1 MAKYVD
7 EVLIEGEHVVY
18 SGNIT
23 LWSLW
28 HWLLFGVILTPI
40 GVGLILLLV
49 AYIRYKSTELAI
61 TNKRVIAKS
70 GFISRHTIEL
80 NINRVESLQ
89 VTQGIFGRIFNFG
102 TLIISGGG
110 NPQAPIAGIS
120 NPLAFRK
127 AFIEVQDKAASAR
140 TAL

>member
-7 EVLIEGEHVVY
+7 EVLIEGERVVY
-18 SGNIT
+18 SGHIT

-28 HWLLFGVILTPI
+28 HFLLFGVVLSVV
-40 GVGLILLLV
+40 GVGLILLII
-49 AYIRYKSTELAI
+49 AYVRYKSTELAI
-61 TNKRVIAKS
+61 TNKRVIAKT

-80 NINRVESLQ
+80 NINRVESIQ
-89 VTQGIFGRIFNFG
+89 VTQGVLGRIFNFG

-127 AFIEVQDKAASAR
+127 AFIEVQDQASIAR
-140 TAL
+140 T

>member
-7 EVLIEGEHVVY
+7 EVLIEGERVVY
-18 SGNIT
+18 TGHIT

-28 HWLLFGVILTPI
+28 HLLLFGTILLVVGI
-40 GVGLILLLV
+40 GLILLII

-70 GFISRHTIEL
+70 GFISRHTVEL
-80 NINRVESLQ
+80 NINRVESIQ
-89 VTQGIFGRIFNFG
+89 VTQSILGRIFNFG

-110 NPQAPIAGIS
+110 DPQAPITGIS

-127 AFIEVQDKAASAR
+127 AFTEVQDQAGIPRAS
-140 TAL
+140 

>member
-1 MAKYVD
+1 MASYVD
-7 EVLIEGEHVVY
+7 NVLIEGEQVVY
-18 SGNIT
+18 SGHIT

-28 HWLLFGVILTPI
+28 HLLLFGVILLPV
-40 GVGLILLLV
+40 GVGLILLIW
-49 AYIRYKSTELAI
+49 AYVRFKTTELAI

-89 VTQGIFGRIFNFG
+89 VSQSLFGRLFNFG

-110 NPQAPIAGIS
+110 NPQAPINGIS

-127 AFIEVQDKAASAR
+127 AFIEAQDQAR
-140 TAL
+140 

>member
-1 MAKYVD
+1 MTSYVD
-7 EVLIEGEHVVY
+7 NVLIEGEQVVY
-18 SGNIT
+18 SGHIT

-28 HWLLFGVILTPI
+28 HLLLFGVILLPV
-40 GVGLILLLV
+40 GVGLILLIW
-49 AYIRYKSTELAI
+49 AYVRFKTTELAI

-89 VTQGIFGRIFNFG
+89 VSQSLFGRLFNFG

-110 NPQAPIAGIS
+110 NPQAPINGIS

-127 AFIEVQDKAASAR
+127 AFIEAQDQAR
-140 TAL
+140 

>member
-7 EVLIEGEHVVY
+7 EVLIEGERVVY
-18 SGNIT
+18 SGHIT

-28 HWLLFGVILTPI
+28 HFLLFGVVLSVV
-40 GVGLILLLV
+40 GVGLILLII
-49 AYIRYKSTELAI
+49 AYVRYKSTELAI
-61 TNKRVIAKS
+61 TNKRVIAKT

-80 NINRVESLQ
+80 NINRVESIQ
-89 VTQGIFGRIFNFG
+89 VTQGVLGRIFNFG

-127 AFIEVQDKAASAR
+127 AFIEVQDLAG
-140 TAL
+140 

>member
-1 MAKYVD
+1 MAKYID

-18 SGNIT
+18 SGHIT

-28 HWLLFGVILTPI
+28 HWLLFGVVLTPI

-49 AYIRYKSTELAI
+49 AYVRYKSTELAI

-80 NINRVESLQ
+80 NINRVESIQ
-89 VTQGIFGRIFNFG
+89 VTQGVLARIFNFG

-127 AFIEVQDKAASAR
+127 AFTQVQDQAGLTRSE
-140 TAL
+140 

>member
-1 MAKYVD
+1 MASYVD
-7 EVLIEGEHVVY
+7 KVLIEGEHIVY
-18 SGNIT
+18 SGHIT

-28 HWLLFGVILTPI
+28 HLILFGVILLPVGI
-40 GVGLILLLV
+40 GLILLIM
-49 AYIRYKSTELAI
+49 AYIRYKTTELAI

-70 GFISRHTIEL
+70 GFVSRHTIEL

-89 VTQGIFGRIFNFG
+89 VSQSLLGRMFNFG

-110 NPQAPIAGIS
+110 NPQAPITGIS

-127 AFIEVQDKAASAR
+127 AFTEAQDQSGVTR
-140 TAL
+140 